1 MRDFTYPLVTA
12 AAKTWFKASD
22 FRFEFEG
29 LDNIPPKGQGAMLAC
44 NHISYVDY
52 LVAGFPGVKKGRYT
66 RFMAKKEVFDHR
78 VGGPVMRS
86 FHHIPVDRRAGLAAM
101 DDAARYLRDGELV
114 AIFPEATISRS
125 FLIKE
130 LKTGAIRIAA
140 KAEVPL
146 VPVIVWGTQRIFTKD
161 HPKDLSRHKTI
172 VLKVGAPIAAS
183 TDDPMGQ
190 TESLH
195 KVMTTMLDE
204 VISSY
209 PAHEQ
214 PPGSWWLPA
223 SYGGSAPTMEEATR
237 LDSEEQRERARQR
250 AAKRK
255 R

>member
-1 MRDFTYPLVTA
+1 MRDLTYPLVVA
-12 AAKTWFKASD
+12 AAKTWFKAAD
-22 FRFEFEG
+22 FTFVFEG
-29 LDNIPPKGQGAMLAC
+29 LEHIPPKGQGALLAC

-52 LVAGFPGVKKGRYT
+52 LVAGFPGERKGRYT

-130 LKTGAIRIAA
+130 LKTGAVRIAA
-140 KAEVPL
+140 KAEVPV
-146 VPVIVWGTQRIFTKD
+146 VPVVVWGTQRIFTKD

-172 VLKVGAPIAAS
+172 VMRVGAPITCS
-183 TDDPMGQ
+183 KDDPVGQ
-190 TESLH
+190 TEALH
-195 KVMTTMLDE
+195 KVMTAMLDE
-204 VISSY
+204 AISSY
-209 PAHEQ
+209 PAKEQ

-223 SYGGSAPTMEEATR
+223 SYGGSAPTPEEADR